1 MRFFEP
7 ARIKPS
13 TISGWVLKLLAMALV
28 IATPWWYG
36 SVTWQSQHILALVG
50 IVMAGLLAIHS
61 ILALAEGEKGWE
73 PNWLTWL
80 FLGLAA
86 FSLLQS
92 QPRYTWS
99 GASSSA
105 PPSIQMQRWALGM
118 QSVPRGI
125 QADVVLADVVLA
137 DSVDA
142 TSETSA
148 ALNCELQ
155 EIPDA
160 HRYLSLS
167 VDPVTTRAAAGCLF
181 LCAILSWIGG
191 AVFRQRESYP
201 LLLGAIVVVGAM
213 VAAYGLYGAVRPKEE
228 NFLGLKYGG
237 SYSVFVS
244 KNSAGA
250 YLNLAIAAGLGVCLW
265 AANRAKDRATRSSSH
280 RNEEFPWRIQ
290 LKRQVAEFLARLDAL
305 QIAAFL
311 ALLLLAVSLLV
322 SLCRGAAVSG
332 AAGLIATLGLLATQ
346 LSKSSGTDSIG
357 RKRHSTAG
365 ASAILIGVIAI
376 TVCLGVMVGLKL
388 DDRVLDRLE
397 SISEVD
403 LESESSAGRLYIWGV
418 SWSAARFYGWLGSGL
433 GTFHF
438 ASLPFQDPTSTGWY
452 YHAESMYAETLVT
465 MGYLVLVC
473 VVCGIGWSL
482 RAVWRTYVSER
493 FRDFAAL
500 QLVGGYLIISQ
511 ALHAAVDFALIL
523 PGVFI
528 PAVLMLGAIVRA
540 PWESN
545 RVISKLKSKGSHS
558 RSASGSETQTG
569 LQRSLIAISG
579 VSLSVACMVAL
590 NYCRQSIHA
599 LDIAERISREFDQDD
614 KREIEQRIPNRVEHL
629 VDRMVEF
636 GGRIEDSALGLRLLG
651 DSIVA
656 DVRRSVW
663 ELRPAE
669 VDPSAYWLQTSPLV
683 LRLAKDRVADEQRA
697 GLLASIGGLK
707 TISTLKRASYWY
719 AFGQSLSPLDSRLI
733 WGRISTA
740 IDCPMED
747 LVRLAP
753 VLHRTA
759 GHQPQTLTSVSI
771 LMSAALSREQLM
783 PLWKTIIRTS
793 PSAALG
799 VGRLVASLYDDAS
812 VPVDLFPLQPQ
823 VLRNLAAQIF
833 DKNAFPITHAQILEK
848 GLNAGK
854 TMRMPIA
861 KKSLWLADTAREAGN
876 ASVEIENLRVCIQFY
891 PKDTSLQVRLTERL
905 IEQRD
910 KDGAKDSLRQ
920 LMRSLPNDPVVKQL
934 SERVALMQ

>member
-7 ARIKPS
+7 ARLKPS
-13 TISGWVLKLLAMALV
+13 TISGWVLKLMTMALV

-36 SVTWQSQHILALVG
+36 SVTWQSQHILAIGG

-61 ILALAEGEKGWE
+61 ILALADGDTGWE

-86 FSLLQS
+86 FSLLQA
-92 QPRYTWS
+92 QPRYAWS
-99 GASSSA
+99 GPSSSS
-105 PPSIQMQRWALGM
+105 PPSIQLQRWALGV

-125 QADVVLADVVLA
+125 QTDIAVL
-137 DSVDA
+137 DSVEA
-142 TSETSA
+142 TSDSSP
-148 ALNCELQ
+148 ALTCELR

-167 VDPVTTRAAAGCLF
+167 VDPVTTRAAAGSLF

-191 AVFRQRESYP
+191 AVFRQRDSYP
-201 LLLGAIVVVGAM
+201 LLLGAIVIVGAM
-213 VAAYGLYGAVRPKEE
+213 VAAYGLYGAVRPNVE

-265 AANRAKDRATRSSSH
+265 AAQRAKDRATRSSSH
-280 RNEEFPWRIQ
+280 RNEEFPWRVQ
-290 LKRQVAEFLARLDAL
+290 LKRQVAEFFARLDAI

-311 ALLLLAVSLLV
+311 GLLLLAVSLLV

-332 AAGLIATLGLLATQ
+332 AAGFIATMGLMATQ
-346 LSKSSGTDSIG
+346 LSKSSGTDAIG

-365 ASAILIGVIAI
+365 ASAVLIGAIAI
-376 TVCLGVMVGLKL
+376 AVCLGAMVGLRL
-388 DDRVLDRLE
+388 DDRVFDRLE
-397 SISEVD
+397 SIGEVD

-418 SWSAARFYGWLGSGL
+418 SLAAARFYGWLGSGL

-438 ASLPFQDPTSTGWY
+438 ASLPFQEPTSTGWY
-452 YHAESMYAETLVT
+452 YHAESMYAEILVT

-473 VVCGIGWSL
+473 VLCGIAWSL
-482 RAVWRTYVSER
+482 RAVWKTYVSER
-493 FRDFAAL
+493 FRDFAPL

-511 ALHAAVDFALIL
+511 SLHSVVDFALIL

-545 RVISKLKSKGSHS
+545 RVVTKLKSKGSQS
-558 RSASGSETQTG
+558 RSASGPESQSG
-569 LQRSLIAISG
+569 LRRSLIAISS

-590 NYCRQSIHA
+590 NYCRQSIHS
-599 LDIAERISREFDQDD
+599 LDIADRIYREFEQDD
-614 KREIEQRIPNRVEHL
+614 KREIEQRISNRVEHL
-629 VDRMVEF
+629 VDRMVEL

-656 DVRRSVW
+656 DVRRAVW
-663 ELRPAE
+663 ELRPAD

-683 LRLAKDRVADEQRA
+683 VRLAKDRVNDEQRA
-697 GLLASIGGLK
+697 AFLASIGGLK
-707 TISTLKRASYWY
+707 TISTLNRASYWY
-719 AFGQSLSPLDSRLI
+719 TLGQSLSPLDSRLI

-740 IDCPMED
+740 IDCPVVD
-747 LVRLAP
+747 LARMTP

-771 LMSAALSREQLM
+771 LMSVALSREQLM
-783 PLWKTIIRTS
+783 PLWKTVIRTS
-793 PSAALG
+793 PSAAIG

-812 VPVDLFPLQPQ
+812 VPVDLFPVQPQ
-823 VLRNLAAQIF
+823 VLRNLASQVF
-833 DKNAFPITHAQILEK
+833 DKNAFPLTNALILEK

-905 IEQRD
+905 IEQGD

-920 LMRSLPNDPVVKQL
+920 LMRSLPNDPTVKQL